1 MTGSG
6 SARGHAMHT
15 LIRFV
20 LTSFIL
26 VGFLLHLN
34 GFWTISLIE
43 QVERLTYDARVR
55 ASVLDEVDDRIAII
69 DIDEKSMAEDG
80 QWPWPR
86 RKLAAVVDVLHQHY
100 AVSTLALDS
109 VFPEPDGHSGLPWLG
124 QLDASEVG
132 RDDSVQRWI
141 EARREDWDDDRVFA
155 AALGRHQPVLGFVL
169 KGMGGAQSR
178 LGQLPPPVVDDAR
191 QMPASY
197 IRASSH
203 TANLPVL
210 QQATPYA
217 GFFDN
222 PTLDSDGVFRRV
234 PLLQQHDE
242 AVYASLALMAL
253 ARTLTP
259 AGQAPQIELE
269 YDARGG
275 PRSALNLEYLR
286 LGDYRVPVDENVAVL
301 VPYRGAQGSFP
312 YFSLSD
318 VLHKRVDEQA
328 LRGRIAILGTTA
340 PGLKD
345 HRTTP
350 VGVAYAGV
358 EVHANIISGILDG
371 RIKHKVPYL
380 VGIETT
386 MLVVI
391 SLIFTMLFPR
401 VSPLLGTLMVGGM
414 VVALVSLS
422 FGLWHAADFVV
433 PLGGPLLF
441 LFILVLVQMTYGY
454 FVEARAKREV
464 ARLFGHYVPPELVSE
479 MAQDTLA
486 AEMRSD
492 SREMTVLFSDIRNF
506 TSISER
512 LTPQELTA
520 LMNEF
525 LTPLTEIIHRH
536 RGTIDKYMGDAVM
549 AFWGAPLPDEQHA
562 RRALQAALEMVAC
575 MRRLAD
581 EFRARGLPELRIGVG
596 INTGVMSVGN
606 MGSQFRMAYTVLGDA
621 VNLGSRLEGLTKQY
635 GVSVIC
641 GDSTRRLVDDW
652 AYRDLD
658 RVRVKGKAEPV
669 GIFEPLGLRAELDAE
684 TRKELKHYRD
694 ALLAYRN
701 QSWSEAELQFY
712 QLQKSRADP
721 HPIYQVYLDRIEI
734 FKRMP
739 PGLEWDGVFT
749 HTSK

>member
-1 MTGSG
+1 
-6 SARGHAMHT
+6 MHT

-26 VGFLLHLN
+26 AGFLLHLN

-55 ASVLDEVDDRIAII
+55 ASVLDQVDDRIAII
-69 DIDEKSMAEDG
+69 DIDEKSMAEEG

-100 AVSTLALDS
+100 EVSALALDS
-109 VFPEPDGHSGLPWLG
+109 VFPEADGHSGLPWLG
-124 QLDASEVG
+124 QLQASDVG
-132 RDDSVQRWI
+132 NDEDVRRWI
-141 EARREDWDDDRVFA
+141 DQQRELWDDDQVFA
-155 AALGRHQPVLGFVL
+155 AALQRHHPVLGFVL
-169 KGMGGAQSR
+169 KGVGDDKSSM
-178 LGQLPPPVVDDAR
+178 GQLPPPVVDQAR
-191 QMPASY
+191 KMPASY
-197 IRASSH
+197 IHATSH

-210 QQATPYA
+210 QSATPFA

-234 PLLQQHDE
+234 PLLQRHQD
-242 AVYASLALMAL
+242 AVYGSLALMTL
-253 ARTLTP
+253 ARALSD
-259 AGQAPQIELE
+259 GQEAPLIELE
-269 YDARGG
+269 YDASGG
-275 PRSALNLEYLR
+275 PRNVLNLEYLR
-286 LGDYRVPVDENVAVL
+286 LGNYRVPVDENVAVL

-312 YFSLSD
+312 YYSLAD
-318 VLHKRVDEQA
+318 VLHQRVDPSA

-358 EVHANIISGILDG
+358 EVHANIISGILDD

-380 VGIETT
+380 VGIETSIF
-386 MLVVI
+386 VVI
-391 SLIFTMLFPR
+391 SLIFTLLFPR

-414 VVALVSLS
+414 VAALVGLS
-422 FGLWHAADFVV
+422 FGLWNGADFVV

-479 MAQDTLA
+479 MAQDALA

-492 SREMTVLFSDIRNF
+492 SREMSVLFSDIRNF

-512 LTPQELTA
+512 LQPQELTA

-525 LTPLTEIIHRH
+525 LTPLTEVIHRH

-549 AFWGAPLPDEQHA
+549 AFWGAPLPDERHA
-562 RRALQAALEMVAC
+562 RRALEAALEMVAC
-575 MRRLAD
+575 MRRLAE
-581 EFRARGLPELRIGVG
+581 EFSARGLPELRIGVG
-596 INTGVMSVGN
+596 VNTGVMSVGN
-606 MGSQFRMAYTVLGDA
+606 MGSQFRMAYTVLGDS

-641 GDSTRRLVDDW
+641 SDSTRRQVDDW

-669 GIFEPLGLRAELDAE
+669 GIFEPLGLRAELDDD

-712 QLQKSRADP
+712 QLQKSRPDP
-721 HPIYQVYLDRIEI
+721 HPIYQVYLERIEI

-739 PGLEWDGVFT
+739 PGPAWDGVFT